1 MPLPLPNRRPSPRD
15 RRLVESQA
23 SAAAS
28 RAEAIA
34 ESSARQE
41 YNRADARVGT
51 RRDVHGVCEQLLAGV
66 DRRYSEL
73 ATGRHV
79 DPVDPVVTA
88 TRVLDQDVY
97 ARRTPWVDDGV
108 QGLRIAGS
116 SPYHGT
122 PGYRGTPGF
131 SSEQRPGTVL
141 RGSMLLVHHGAP
153 TLSVHYYDTTGIIRR
168 FRGARAVESAFG
180 GGSATC
186 HIQRLRVVPRHHT
199 GGTSNHHSTGSAS
212 DHPWRY
218 VRCSVVEQLRI
229 SKDTTE
235 MLVSLEFVVPTVP
248 QGMQGRTWDSLVSY
262 LQGYSL
268 TGVTPLVA
276 RGQVGFPGTT
286 GTALWGNVYTVW
298 SPMTAWFTGFSEV

>member
-116 SPYHGT
+116 SPYHGS
-122 PGYRGTPGF
+122 PRSRGLAL
-131 SSEQRPGTVL
+131 SSVAPCFLFTMAHPRCPCITMIPQVSSG
-141 RGSMLLVHHGAP
+141 GSVGPVRWRA
-153 TLSVHYYDTTGIIRR
+153 LSVVGQPPATYSGYAWYHATTLEALVTTTVRDQLLTIL
-168 FRGARAVESAFG
+168 GA
-180 GGSATC
+180 T
-186 HIQRLRVVPRHHT
+186 
-199 GGTSNHHSTGSAS
+199 
-212 DHPWRY
+212 
-218 VRCSVVEQLRI
+218 
-229 SKDTTE
+229 
-235 MLVSLEFVVPTVP
+235 
-248 QGMQGRTWDSLVSY
+248 
-262 LQGYSL
+262 
-268 TGVTPLVA
+268 
-276 RGQVGFPGTT
+276 
-286 GTALWGNVYTVW
+286 
-298 SPMTAWFTGFSEV
+298 